1 MAMRLRAANRQLMR
15 EINTSIVLGLVREHR
30 TISRIDIARL
40 ANLSAATVSGITSDL
55 TAEEAMA
62 QARTYIEAILV
73 E

>member
-1 MAMRLRAANRQLMR
+1 M
-15 EINTSIVLGLVREHR
+15 LGLVREHR
-30 TISRIDIARL
+30 AISRIDIARL

-62 QARTYIEAILV
+62 QARTNIEAILA